1 MSRDQAAMSG
11 RGLSPAYQR
20 RPQLR
25 QTNCWTETP
34 VSMLIA
40 VSELS
45 GPLHFQHRMT
55 GRGSIRSMTASLYAR
70 LTKWS
75 TRENQSLLQTIL

>member
-1 MSRDQAAMSG
+1 M
-11 RGLSPAYQR
+11 
-20 RPQLR
+20 
-25 QTNCWTETP
+25 ETP
-34 VSMLIA
+34 ASMLIA

-70 LTKWS
+70 LAKWA
-75 TRENQSLLQTIL
+75 TRENQSFSDDPVHTMDVKVRSPMTADVC